1 MSLFSRAPT
10 SPLASID
17 APGPSPWYLRGRT
30 LPSSRGDL
38 RWEKAAGQS
47 GGATDLLDSKG
58 VVLARCSFYCYVLPL
73 ERTSFLVWALEKSGP
88 AQDVRLQV
96 IDADGLEPLKPEVT
110 PSSSLQV
117 NVSSENDTRISALLP
132 EGEHAVALPSGLQSL
147 PELLMWVQ
155 PNDPSETP
163 LRLWS
168 LVPGSGRVR
177 VTRQTWFDS
186 SSYDLGYQWPTRV
199 WRDAHSGQV
208 IGEGIR
214 MGVFKL
220 NASCDAVDEWLIQDP
235 FYGPRG

>member
-1 MSLFSRAPT
+1 AADALAVRRHRMSLFSRAPT

-96 IDADGLEPLKPEVT
+96 IDADGLEPL
-110 PSSSLQV
+110 
-117 NVSSENDTRISALLP
+117 
-132 EGEHAVALPSGLQSL
+132 
-147 PELLMWVQ
+147 
-155 PNDPSETP
+155 
-163 LRLWS
+163 
-168 LVPGSGRVR
+168 
-177 VTRQTWFDS
+177 
-186 SSYDLGYQWPTRV
+186 
-199 WRDAHSGQV
+199 
-208 IGEGIR
+208 
-214 MGVFKL
+214 
-220 NASCDAVDEWLIQDP
+220 
-235 FYGPRG
+235 